1 MQISGL
7 LCTSLQKY
15 ARFAFSRIFWL
26 VFVKKFI
33 NLYSDVSGFEKPG
46 GPRNI
51 LARARPEPEFCN
63 SKPALGPRAY
73 SEGPPEARRAFINVN
88 SMKNDVIFLL
98 RKTIFLKSGHFRN

>member
-1 MQISGL
+1 MDVND
-7 LCTSLQKY
+7 
-15 ARFAFSRIFWL
+15 L
-26 VFVKKFI
+26 VVVMCRALKSPRASK
-33 NLYSDVSGFEKPG
+33 SPPG

-88 SMKNDVIFLL
+88 SMKNYVIFLL